1 MIKKNHNNIGVR
13 SMKELIFSAG
23 RVEMECFHFCNKKKE
38 HNFQTD
44 ENIAL
49 FLFKRKKTKA
59 RLCSNGARS
68 PETTNIW
75 PRATENIFLVA
86 RSGDWLVLVS

>member
-1 MIKKNHNNIGVR
+1 MSYDKKKNHNNRGVR

-23 RVEMECFHFCNKKKE
+23 RVAMECFHFCNKKKE

-49 FLFKRKKTKA
+49 LLFKRKKTKA
-59 RLCSNGARS
+59 
-68 PETTNIW
+68 
-75 PRATENIFLVA
+75 
-86 RSGDWLVLVS
+86 